1 MPGFLT
7 NAPVVHVS
15 DPSSY
20 PVNESVCERMHPE
33 RSRSRG
39 SALCCESCK
48 VRPGCASQRS
58 DGAMTRL
65 NASLVGLV
73 ALTLVAVS
81 ERVHGQ
87 CVVFED
93 PADMF
98 RRADAVFVGTVR
110 RTEPTGALGHHIVMH
125 RASFEIEQVWKGQP
139 KKFETVGTVE
149 AFEPGKRYLVFA
161 GAASTEESRAREGS
175 FQTSL

>member
-1 MPGFLT
+1 
-7 NAPVVHVS
+7 
-15 DPSSY
+15 
-20 PVNESVCERMHPE
+20 
-33 RSRSRG
+33 
-39 SALCCESCK
+39 
-48 VRPGCASQRS
+48 
-58 DGAMTRL
+58 MTRL

-125 RASFEIEQVWKGQP
+125 RASFEIEQVWKGQS

-175 FQTSL
+175 FQTSLECGWAQIESSAARNLRWLRDRFGSPMGVREK